1 MMPELTNL
9 SRLWNERR
17 EEKNSIGD
25 SEWCFSNLKVE
36 TKHLERLLQC
46 GRGFSRARVGH
57 QFLGDAALLG
67 SYYKNIPGAHL

>member
-17 EEKNSIGD
+17 EENNSTGD
-25 SEWCFSNLKVE
+25 SEWCFSNLKLE

-46 GRGFSRARVGH
+46 GCGSAGLGWGRFCISV
-57 QFLGDAALLG
+57 QFPGDATLLAG
-67 SYYKNIPGAHL
+67 ILL